1 MYQENTIRKKP
12 IPANGIKVSED
23 WVMAYEAR
31 QPEVTNTVVD
41 GKVTAFL
48 PSNVLTVGGQYQYA
62 KLKDDSVIK
71 TNRPSLKMTA
81 EQKALFVEDEF
92 SVTDDLTLTGGLRMD
107 DHEFY
112 GKHWNPRLYRL

>member
-1 MYQENTIRKKP
+1 MSVYQENTIRKTNTGKW
-12 IPANGIKVSED
+12 NKVSED

-71 TNRPSLKMTA
+71 TNRQS
-81 EQKALFVEDEF
+81 QK
-92 SVTDDLTLTGGLRMD
+92 
-107 DHEFY
+107 
-112 GKHWNPRLYRL
+112 K